1 MKPQFDPSNIS
12 NRSEDE
18 LECLLKILYPPEQYL
33 ARKKDI
39 AHKKKKKELEGL
51 LKILYTPEQYR
62 TYEEDI
68 ARSMIE

>member
-18 LECLLKILYPPEQYL
+18 LECLLKILY
-33 ARKKDI
+33 
-39 AHKKKKKELEGL
+39 
-51 LKILYTPEQYR
+51 TPEQYR